1 MEALM
6 SLIHDASVFAFAA
19 HRAIGQRRKYTGDC
33 YTNHTRAVAQMVSM
47 HGLNE
52 HAVAAAHL
60 HDVVEDTHIAHED
73 IYQMFGTRVADLVWH
88 LTDEVT
94 DGANRAT
101 RKARDRARLAVAP
114 ADAQSIKLADLIDN
128 TKSIIRH
135 DRAFAKV
142 YLAEMQMLL
151 DVLNKGDASLRTLA
165 RSVLNNG
172 LEELG

>member
-6 SLIHDASVFAFAA
+6 TMINDARVFAFAA
-19 HRAIGQRRKYTGDC
+19 HRAIGQRRKYTLDC
-33 YTNHTRAVAQMVSM
+33 YTTHTRAVAQMVSA
-47 HGLNE
+47 HGLNDY
-52 HAVAAAHL
+52 AIAAAHL
-60 HDVVEDTHIAHED
+60 HDVVEDTHIHYDD
-73 IYQMFGTRVADLVWH
+73 IYQMFGERVADMVWH

-128 TKSIIRH
+128 TRSIIRH

-142 YLAEMQMLL
+142 YLVEMQMLL
-151 DVLNKGDASLRTLA
+151 DVLDKGDASLRKLA